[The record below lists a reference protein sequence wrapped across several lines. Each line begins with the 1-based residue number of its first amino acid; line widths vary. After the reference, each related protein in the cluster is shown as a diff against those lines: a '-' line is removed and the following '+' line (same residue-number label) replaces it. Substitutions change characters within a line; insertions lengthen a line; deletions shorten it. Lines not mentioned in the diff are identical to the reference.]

1 MCGILGFIGKRSF
14 DADAFGK
21 ALDVMQNR
29 GPDDRG
35 IYEEP
40 ECLLGHRRLATRY
53 EYHAENFLAFV
64 RPACI
69 MILLRCF

>member
-1 MCGILGFIGKRSF
+1 MCGILGFIDKRSF
-14 DADAFGK
+14 DTDAFGK

-40 ECLLGHRRLATRY
+40 ECLLGHPRLATRDAY
-53 EYHAENFLAFV
+53 QICRRTSSLSSGWLAS
-64 RPACI
+64 
-69 MILLRCF
+69 